1 MKKKGTAMKARI
13 IVEYDVKD
21 YELVNCLLGALQSV
35 AINYDCRE
43 GNFRTVKGEPQW
55 KKTFE
60 VQSTSCT
67 VSQQS

>member
-1 MKKKGTAMKARI
+1 MKARI
-13 IVEYDVKD
+13 IVEYDAKD
-21 YELVNCLLGALQSV
+21 YELVKCRLGALESV

-43 GNFRTVKGEPQW
+43 GNFRTVKGEPQG
-55 KKTFE
+55 KRTFE

>member
-1 MKKKGTAMKARI
+1 MKKKGIMMKASI
-13 IVEYDVKD
+13 IIEYDIKD

-43 GNFRTVKGEPQW
+43 GNFRTVKGAPQW

-60 VQSTSCT
+60 VQSTSCM